1 MLDVALID
9 DEKGFDINIKDGDIE
24 SVENFKTAIQVSLF
38 SDGRA
43 DSSQVFLPEARKG
56 WIGDIVT
63 PIDGQN
69 FGSLLWLVQQE
80 RLTQSTLNKVVN
92 FARLALQWLIDQEQ
106 ASRIEVSGEI
116 VPRSGICLR
125 IVITSI
131 LGKTESHYVELWEN
145 TIAD

>member
-9 DEKGFDINIKDGDIE
+9 DAKGFDINIKDGDIE

-38 SDGRA
+38 SDARA

-92 FARLALQWLIDQEQ
+92 FARLALQWLIDQGQ

-116 VPRSGICLR
+116 VPRSGISLN